1 MLMNLED
8 QIYQRKSCRNYSDD
22 EIDMNIIHEFMK
34 SVKSLNDDVAYHY
47 EILTLDE
54 VNNRARFSA
63 PYYLAL
69 YAGKKENHVD
79 IGFIFQQLCL
89 YLQSLGIGNCWV
101 GLASPKKK
109 DPDFVITISFGKSD
123 DMTRD
128 ISRFK
133 RKKLED
139 ISDFADERLIP
150 AQLAPSAI
158 NAQPWYFKHSDDG
171 FDVYQVKQNI
181 VKRQLIKK
189 WNPIDVGIALAHMYV
204 ANEDA
209 FEFYKKA
216 DFENIKGHTYIGSIK
231 F

>member
-1 MLMNLED
+1 MNLEE
-8 QIYQRKSCRNYSDD
+8 QIYHRKSCRNYLN
-22 EIDMNIIHEFMK
+22 EAIDMNVVHDAMSKIK
-34 SVKSLNDDVAYHY
+34 PLNEDIGYHY
-47 EILTLDE
+47 KILTLDE

-69 YAGKKENHVD
+69 YADKKENHVD

-89 YLQSLGIGNCWV
+89 YLQSMGIGNCWV
-101 GLASPKKK
+101 GLPSPKKK
-109 DPDFVITISFGKSD
+109 NSDFVISIAFGKSD
-123 DMTRD
+123 KMTRD
-128 ISRFK
+128 LSQFK
-133 RKKLED
+133 RKTLSQ
-139 ISDFADERLIP
+139 ISDVEDERLIP

-158 NAQPWYFKHSDDG
+158 NLQPWYFKHTDDG

-181 VKRQLIKK
+181 LKRQIVKK

-204 ANEDA
+204 ANEDT

-231 F
+231 I

>member
-1 MLMNLED
+1 MSLEE
-8 QIYQRKSCRNYSDD
+8 QIYHRKSCRKYLED
-22 EIDMNIIHEFMK
+22 EIDMDLIHGAMSK
-34 SVKSLNDDVAYHY
+34 VKPLNEGVEYHY
-47 EILTLDE
+47 EILTLDK

-69 YAGKKENHVD
+69 YADKKENHTD
-79 IGFIFQQLCL
+79 IGFMFQQLCL
-89 YLQSLGIGNCWV
+89 YLQSVGIGNCWV

-109 DPDFVITISFGKSD
+109 SPDFVITIAFGKSND
-123 DMTRD
+123 CTRD
-128 ISRFK
+128 ISSFK
-133 RKKLED
+133 RKKLDE

-181 VKRQLIKK
+181 VKRRFIKK

-204 ANEDA
+204 ANEDT
-209 FEFYKKA
+209 FEFYKKS
-216 DFENIKGHTYIGSIK
+216 DFENIKCHTYIGSIK
-231 F
+231 I